1 MNIYSLQ
8 TKTLVK
14 EKLPKA
20 LLGGLIGTVVFTLMG
35 QFMAPQI
42 IGQPMD
48 VAAMIAPLLGGSHML
63 GVVAHFINGIVVYP
77 IAYLLFG
84 ISKMPGAAPLRGALF
99 LIIIYLIAMLV
110 FMPIIGQGL
119 FLGSPPKAMVAL
131 MGHIVFGLI
140 MGGIIGKP
148 SHG

>member
-1 MNIYSLQ
+1 MRACHLANVCFVPKAAIYQLVPLIRSPCNSVIQFSLSTSTRDMNTYSLQ

-84 ISKMPGAAPLRGALF
+84 ISKMPGAAPLL
-99 LIIIYLIAMLV
+99 
-110 FMPIIGQGL
+110 
-119 FLGSPPKAMVAL
+119 
-131 MGHIVFGLI
+131 H
-140 MGGIIGKP
+140 
-148 SHG
+148 